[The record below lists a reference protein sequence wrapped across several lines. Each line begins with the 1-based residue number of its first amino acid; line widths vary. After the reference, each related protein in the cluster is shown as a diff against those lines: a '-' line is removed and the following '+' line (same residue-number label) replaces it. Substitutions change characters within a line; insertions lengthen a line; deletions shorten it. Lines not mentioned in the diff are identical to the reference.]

1 MRGDL
6 RATFN
11 LTGHDV
17 GQEPLVTEMAF
28 CARECVRCT
37 VAGPTRAGTV
47 SLYASDLKAEQSSE
61 TDAGEDLMLSSRS
74 LHHPQTQRDTLNQH
88 SPPPPPRLSSGPR
101 RDHSLFFYFLTSCLF
116 LTHTQKHA
124 IAHPY
129 TLRWPGIGNGGVSTS
144 LKQEQL
150 SRPLRSSSPCN
161 NSQKRLP
168 LIHR

>member
-88 SPPPPPRLSSGPR
+88 SPLLLVSPLVQEEITVSFFIF
-101 RDHSLFFYFLTSCLF
+101 SLPASFSHTHKNTPL
-116 LTHTQKHA
+116 LTHT
-124 IAHPY
+124 
-129 TLRWPGIGNGGVSTS
+129 
-144 LKQEQL
+144 L
-150 SRPLRSSSPCN
+150 SAGLALATAEYPL
-161 NSQKRLP
+161 L
-168 LIHR
+168 

>member
-1 MRGDL
+1 MCSHERRL

-28 CARECVRCT
+28 CAGECVRCT

-61 TDAGEDLMLSSRS
+61 ADAGNDLMLSSRS

-88 SPPPPPRLSSGPR
+88 SPLLLLLLLVSPLVQEEITVSFFIF
-101 RDHSLFFYFLTSCLF
+101 SLPASFSHTHKNTPL
-116 LTHTQKHA
+116 LTHT
-124 IAHPY
+124 
-129 TLRWPGIGNGGVSTS
+129 
-144 LKQEQL
+144 L
-150 SRPLRSSSPCN
+150 SAGLALATAEYPL
-161 NSQKRLP
+161 L
-168 LIHR
+168 